1 MSITDRCHLPVIICH
16 LSHPSLFHEGQVSKQ
31 NGFRNAFHGGSP
43 DTYPLR
49 RQRWVHPQQRRP
61 RPHCRPIVPV

>member
-61 RPHCRPIVPV
+61 RPRGRPIVPV